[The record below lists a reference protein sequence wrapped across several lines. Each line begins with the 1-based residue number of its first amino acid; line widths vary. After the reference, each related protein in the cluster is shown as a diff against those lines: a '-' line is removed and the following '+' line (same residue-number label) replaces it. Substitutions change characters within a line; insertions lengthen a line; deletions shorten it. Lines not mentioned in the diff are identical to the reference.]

1 MHNEAKNFTLFV
13 KSLFPEYFDKPL
25 KVLDVGSGDINGNN
39 RFLFH
44 PDSEYHGNDMFKAKN
59 VTIVSKTSD
68 LPFED
73 EYFDVIVST
82 ECFEHDPE
90 WDLSLKKISKM
101 LKPGGLFLFT
111 CGGEGRGEHGT
122 RRTTPENCFATI
134 AGNVQFQ
141 DHYRNLVIDDVKNT
155 LDMKQFQTSA
165 GYYRATPI
173 QDLYFYGKKT
183 DKVES
188 KKEYYDTGVVKVL

>member
-1 MHNEAKNFTLFV
+1 MHLEAKNFTLFV
-13 KSLFPEYFDKPL
+13 KAQFPEYFDKPL

-44 PDSEYHGNDMFKAKN
+44 PESEYHGNDMFKANN
-59 VTIVSKTSD
+59 VTIVCKTSE

-73 EYFDVIVST
+73 ESFDVIVST

-90 WDLSLKKISKM
+90 WDKSLKNISRM
-101 LKPGGLFLFT
+101 LKPDGLFFFS

-134 AGNVQFQ
+134 AGHVEFQ
-141 DHYRNLVIDDVKNT
+141 DHYRNLVINDVTST
-155 LDMKQFQTSA
+155 LDMTQFQTCA
-165 GYYRATPI
+165 GYYRSTPI
-173 QDLYFYGKKT
+173 EDLYFYGKKT
-183 DKVES
+183 SVNENKPRYV
-188 KKEYYDTGVVKVL
+188 TPGVVTVL